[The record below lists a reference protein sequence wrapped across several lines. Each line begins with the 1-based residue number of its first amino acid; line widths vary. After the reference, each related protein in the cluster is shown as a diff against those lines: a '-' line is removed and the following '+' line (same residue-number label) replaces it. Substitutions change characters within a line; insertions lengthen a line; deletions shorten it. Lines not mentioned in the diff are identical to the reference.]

1 MEMSNDKT
9 SIAAQL
15 DTQQKKAVFAETNG
29 NYCVQ
34 AVAGSGKTRVLAYR
48 IATLISRGVEPQNIL
63 LLSFTTKAANEIER
77 RIKSIA
83 GKDQQG
89 MLCGTFHSVACYF
102 LRKSSTWLGLSP
114 HFNIITPSQQI
125 NVMQKLRDEHINTY
139 FKGDDSLLPGGNVLV
154 EIFSGAINKNTTFYK
169 YITDN
174 YSDIIQ
180 PKVIDN
186 VIDFFEQYEKY
197 KDENNYID
205 YDGML
210 LKFYD
215 LLYFCPNILL
225 KITKQYRYIA
235 VDEYQDINWIQHEI
249 LKLLNRNQCLFVIGD
264 TAQCIYQFRGSNPRY
279 ICEFAD
285 DFPNSTILSLPFNY
299 RSSENILR
307 FAQYSINNNNYNIKL
322 RSTFD
327 NNIPVSVVNCK
338 TEDEELSYIINDI
351 RKNAFS
357 EKQDDIAI
365 LTRTTAQLHK
375 IKKALKKLSMNVSY
389 DAEKLADQP
398 IVQRLIKYLRYCE
411 NPYDPL
417 NNKEA
422 LLTFIGVG
430 DKTASIILP
439 QLLKSNY
446 NYSMVSV
453 KGESAKVALKELYDL
468 RIERD
473 SLLNLNELPSV
484 YQYISIIN
492 KCILKREMNFSQE
505 KIIELISYKGKSYR
519 SITHFIDMIYNE
531 PAVFFKKKQEIAV
544 MTIHAAKGLE
554 WSRVYLP
561 FLSSDRFPLKSNE
574 NSNIQEERNIF
585 YVAVTR
591 AKEKLTITYSRERQ
605 HYKAQKSQ
613 FIKEIPS
620 SLYVEHYFPTQQK

>member
-1 MEMSNDKT
+1 MEMSYDKK

-15 DTQQKKAVFAETNG
+15 DTQQQKAVFADTEG

-34 AVAGSGKTRVLAYR
+34 AIAGSGKTRVLAYR
-48 IATLISRGVEPQNIL
+48 IATLISRGVDPQNIL
-63 LLSFTTKAANEIER
+63 LLSFTTKAANEIGKR
-77 RIKSIA
+77 VKSIT

-102 LRKSSTWLGLSP
+102 LRKYSTWIGLSP
-114 HFNIITPSQQI
+114 HFNIITPLQQI
-125 NVMQKLRDEHINTY
+125 DVMQKLRDEHINTY
-139 FKGDDSLLPGGNVLV
+139 FNGDDSLLPGGSVLV
-154 EIFSGAINKNTTFYK
+154 EIFSGAINKNIPFYK
-169 YITDN
+169 YIMDN
-174 YSDIIQ
+174 YSNII
-180 PKVIDN
+180 PSKAVDN
-186 VIDFFEQYEKY
+186 VIDFFEQYENY
-197 KDENNYID
+197 KDENNYVD

-215 LLYFCPNILL
+215 LLYFCPNILM
-225 KITKQYRYIA
+225 KIADQYKYIA

-249 LKLLNRNQCLFVIGD
+249 LKILNRNQSLFVIGD
-264 TAQCIYQFRGSNPRY
+264 EAQCIYQFRGSDPRY
-279 ICEFAD
+279 IGEFTD
-285 DFPNSTILSLPFNY
+285 DFTNSTKLSLSFNY

-307 FAQYSINNNNYNIKL
+307 FAQYSINNNYDIKL
-322 RSTFD
+322 RSTFN

-351 RKNAFS
+351 REIASS

-365 LTRTTAQLHK
+365 LTRTTSQLHK
-375 IKKALKKLSMNVSY
+375 VKKALKALPMNVSY
-389 DAEKLADQP
+389 DAVKLADQP

-422 LLTFIGVG
+422 LLAFIGIG
-430 DKTASIILP
+430 DKTASIILQ

-453 KGESAKVALKELYDL
+453 KSESAKVALKKLYDL
-468 RIERD
+468 RVERD
-473 SLLNLNELPSV
+473 SLLNLNESPNV
-484 YQYISIIN
+484 YQYISII
-492 KCILKREMNFSQE
+492 KECILKREINFSQT
-505 KIIELISYKGKSYR
+505 KIIDLISYKGKSYR
-519 SITHFIDMIYNE
+519 SITRFIDMIYNE
-531 PAVFFKKKQEIAV
+531 PTAFLKKKQGIAV
-544 MTIHAAKGLE
+544 MTIHASKGLE
-554 WSRVYLP
+554 WGRVYLP
-561 FLSSDRFPLKSNE
+561 FLSSDRFPLKSAE